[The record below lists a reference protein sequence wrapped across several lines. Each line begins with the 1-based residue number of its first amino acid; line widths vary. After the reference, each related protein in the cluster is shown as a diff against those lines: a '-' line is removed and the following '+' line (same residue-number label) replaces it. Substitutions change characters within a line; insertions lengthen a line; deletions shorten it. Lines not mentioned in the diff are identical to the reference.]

1 MTQAV
6 HDAGGA
12 ILTATGIAKS
22 FGGVHALR
30 GVDLTLRPQSVLAIA
45 GENGAGKSTLI
56 KTLTGV
62 YQPDE
67 GTIVIDGAE
76 QSLTP
81 ARARELGVAA
91 VAQELSVLDHQSV
104 ADNIFLGREPRGRFG
119 LTDRQRRDGLA
130 QELLT
135 RLGLSI
141 SPRTMVRDLTLAEK
155 QMVEIA
161 KAMSTSPR
169 ILILDEPTSGLRE
182 GDVETLLKLIRQ
194 LRDAGTSIVLVTHR
208 MSEMFEVSDAIMVLK
223 DGKHVGTRPTAD
235 TTEAEIVKLMVG
247 RELAAVYPPKASDQ
261 PSRND
266 LDGLGF
272 LGTGH
277 HGARHFADHPQGQ
290 ARRAGR
296 LGRARPERSP
306 GGSRRTASVT
316 RQPDPGRS

>member
-12 ILTATGIAKS
+12 ILTATGITKS

-119 LTDRQRRDGLA
+119 LTDRQR
-130 QELLT
+130 
-135 RLGLSI
+135 
-141 SPRTMVRDLTLAEK
+141 
-155 QMVEIA
+155 
-161 KAMSTSPR
+161 
-169 ILILDEPTSGLRE
+169 
-182 GDVETLLKLIRQ
+182 
-194 LRDAGTSIVLVTHR
+194 
-208 MSEMFEVSDAIMVLK
+208 
-223 DGKHVGTRPTAD
+223 
-235 TTEAEIVKLMVG
+235 
-247 RELAAVYPPKASDQ
+247 
-261 PSRND
+261 
-266 LDGLGF
+266 
-272 LGTGH
+272 
-277 HGARHFADHPQGQ
+277 
-290 ARRAGR
+290 
-296 LGRARPERSP
+296 
-306 GGSRRTASVT
+306 
-316 RQPDPGRS
+316 